1 MSVRVGTAPVSW
13 GVWFPSD
20 SRQPP
25 WDRFLDEVVLAGY
38 KAIEL
43 GPPGYLPT
51 DPLILR
57 RELDARKLAVT
68 GTFLIG
74 NFHQHNAWTDLKS
87 QVAAI
92 CSLLDELSAGYL
104 VLISAFHTD
113 LFSGQSIGPVVLER
127 DDWQRM
133 IETVH
138 QIGGY
143 SKARSI
149 TSVFHPHAETAV
161 EYDDQVERFLADT
174 DPGLVSLCL
183 DVGHYAYRNGDP
195 LALMRR
201 HHERISYLHLKNVDR
216 TILKRSQDEGLT
228 FARAVE
234 MGVFSDL
241 DKGAVDFEALRKVLD
256 IASFD
261 GWGIVEQDMYPVE
274 FDKPLPIAKRNREY
288 LDRIGFG

>member
-1 MSVRVGTAPVSW
+1 MSVQVGTAPVSW
-13 GVWFPSD
+13 GVWFSND

-38 KAIEL
+38 IAIEL

-57 RELDARKLAVT
+57 KELEKRTLAVT
-68 GTFLIG
+68 GTFVIG
-74 NFHQHNAWTDLKS
+74 NFHHINAWTNLKP

-92 CSLLDELSAGYL
+92 CSLLNEFSAGYL
-104 VLISAFHTD
+104 VLINAFHTD
-113 LFSGQSIGPVVLER
+113 LFSGQSIGPAVLDR

-138 QIGGY
+138 QIGEY
-143 SKARSI
+143 SKARGI

-161 EYDDQVERFLADT
+161 EYEDQVERFLAAT
-174 DPGLVSLCL
+174 DPELVSLCL
-183 DVGHYAYRNGDP
+183 DIGHYAYRNGDS
-195 LALMRR
+195 LALTRR
-201 HHERISYLHLKNVDR
+201 HHERIPYLHLKNVDSV
-216 TILKRSQDEGLT
+216 ILKTSQDEGLT

-256 IASFD
+256 EVSFE

-288 LDRIGFG
+288 LQRIGLG